1 MNFEK
6 PFCFALVCCV
16 LGLCLSAPP
25 VSTVISFDSSQ
36 FNLQIS
42 WQIPVW
48 LFSPKLQLIRVILAR
63 GRFQNLEICFCS
75 DLEHAPGLSAPAASP
90 ARQAPWLLESCRAA
104 LLQCCGNWIAF
115 TDCLDF
121 NKLTFTYGK
130 CHVGGFS
137 AYSINI
143 ARENIKQKETF

>member
-1 MNFEK
+1 MDFEK
-6 PFCFALVCCV
+6 PFCFVLVCRV

-36 FNLQIS
+36 FNLRIS

-75 DLEHAPGLSAPAASP
+75 DLEHAPGLSAQWRALQGRLPGFSRA
-90 ARQAPWLLESCRAA
+90 ARQLYCSVVEIELLLRTVWISTNWLSLMENAMLEDFQPI
-104 LLQCCGNWIAF
+104 LLILQ
-115 TDCLDF
+115 
-121 NKLTFTYGK
+121 GK
-130 CHVGGFS
+130 
-137 AYSINI
+137 I
-143 ARENIKQKETF
+143 